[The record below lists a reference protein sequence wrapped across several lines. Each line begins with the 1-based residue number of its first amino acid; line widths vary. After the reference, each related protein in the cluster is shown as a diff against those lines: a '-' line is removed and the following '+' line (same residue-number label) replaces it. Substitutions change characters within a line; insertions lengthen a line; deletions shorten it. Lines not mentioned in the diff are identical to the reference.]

1 METSDT
7 TCTIVQKRFLR
18 GRQTLTLDAMTLKAE
33 YKLGL
38 SLHEY
43 RFDLRG
49 FLPDPVRAKTVPLAR
64 FVVAALLGAVSIA
77 FIVVGI
83 LSTTDDRR
91 FGAIFGG
98 LIFLLLTIV
107 VCSSIPKMMANVV
120 FFQGPGGRAVLWPD
134 RPSKAEF
141 GEFVAELST
150 RIRRAG
156 NHEQRLLRRLRVAE
170 IINDWQYDQ
179 AMELLQQGDDRPNAS

>member
-1 METSDT
+1 MDDT
-7 TCTIVQKRFLR
+7 TYRIDQKRFLR
-18 GRQTLTLDAMTLKAE
+18 GRQTLILDGDMLKVE
-33 YKLGL
+33 FRRGL

-49 FLPDPVRAKTVPLAR
+49 FHPDPVRVKTVPLAR

-77 FIVVGI
+77 FIAVGI
-83 LSTTDDRR
+83 LSTTDDQT

-107 VCSSIPKMMANVV
+107 VGSSIPKMMANVIL
-120 FFQGPGGRAVLWPD
+120 FRGPGGQAVLWPD
-134 RPSKAEF
+134 LPSKAEF
-141 GEFVAELST
+141 SEFMTQMSS
-150 RIRRAG
+150 RIHQAG
-156 NHEQRLLRRLRVAE
+156 NHEQHLLRRLRVAE

-179 AMELLQQGDDRPNAS
+179 AMELLKQGDDRSDAS

>member
-1 METSDT
+1 MDST
-7 TCTIVQKRFLR
+7 TVSIDQKRLLR
-18 GRQTLTLDAMTLKAE
+18 GRQTLILDGMTLKAE
-33 YKLGL
+33 YRRGL

-49 FLPDPVRAKTVPLAR
+49 FRPDPVRVKTVPLAR
-64 FVVAALLGAVSIA
+64 FVVAALLGAVSVA
-77 FIVVGI
+77 FIAAGI
-83 LSTTDDRR
+83 LSTTDDQK
-91 FGAIFGG
+91 FGAIFAG

-120 FFQGPGGRAVLWPD
+120 LFQGPGGQAVLWPD

-141 GEFVAELST
+141 GEFVAELSA

-156 NHEQRLLRRLRVAE
+156 NHEQHLLRRLRVAE

-179 AMELLQQGDDRPNAS
+179 AMELLTQGDNRPDAS